1 VTTTA
6 EPDAVPAPRWVVG
19 DLLRAVALVSVAVG
33 AAGWGFVGF
42 ALFMLVLGGT
52 MIPRALGA
60 PTSLDVTYCSVLLLG
75 AWAAVLD
82 LYLRIAWLDT
92 VVHAAATGLIAV
104 VAYVVMVRV
113 AMLPVEVSRA
123 GRVVVATGAGTA
135 LALVWEVLEWAGHLL
150 ADDRIQVGYEDTL
163 GDLVSGLLG
172 AAVAGAV
179 LLSDTLVRGAAG
191 PRAGSRA

>member
-1 VTTTA
+1 
-6 EPDAVPAPRWVVG
+6 VVG

-60 PTSLDVTYCSVLLLG
+60 PASLDVPYCSVLLTG

-82 LYLRIAWLDT
+82 LYLRIAWLDA

-113 AMLPVEVSRA
+113 AMLPGEVSRA
-123 GRVVVATGAGTA
+123 GRVVVATGVGTV
-135 LALVWEVLEWAGHLL
+135 LALVWELLEWGGHALV
-150 ADDRIQVGYEDTL
+150 DDRIQVGYQDTL
-163 GDLVSGLLG
+163 GDLVAGLVG
-172 AAVAGAV
+172 AALAGAV
-179 LLSDTLVRGAAG
+179 LLSDALLDDTARRG
-191 PRAGSRA
+191 PGSRRARSPR

>member
-1 VTTTA
+1 M
-6 EPDAVPAPRWVVG
+6 PAPRWVVG
-19 DLLRAVALVSVAVG
+19 DLLRVVALVSVAVG